1 MNDDF
6 FDSLMGGEEEA
17 KPSRKR
23 VKSRRSKP
31 KADLFSE
38 TTTESQ
44 VAKAK
49 GKNMIAGR
57 VPKSIRLPPALL
69 ETIDAEAK
77 GGSGHQPFGDA
88 AGCGVFDMYELLISY
103 AWEAYCRGEIPI
115 TVTDEVRVTKKITLG
130 R

>member
-1 MNDDF
+1 MSDDF
-6 FDSLMGGEEEA
+6 FDSLMESEEGS
-17 KPSRKR
+17 KPSRNR

-31 KADLFSE
+31 KADLFAE

-49 GKNMIAGR
+49 GKNMVAGR

-77 GGSGHQPFGDA
+77 GGSGHQPYGDA

-103 AWEAYCRGEIPI
+103 AWEAYCHGEIPI

>member
-1 MNDDF
+1 MD
-6 FDSLMGGEEEA
+6 GGDES

-23 VKSRRSKP
+23 AKGKRSKP
-31 KADLFSE
+31 KADLFAESA
-38 TTTESQ
+38 TESQ

-49 GKNMIAGR
+49 GKNMVAGR
-57 VPKSIRLPPALL
+57 IPKSIRLPPSLL
-69 ETIDAEAK
+69 EAIDAEAK
-77 GGSGHQPFGDA
+77 GGAEHQPYGDA

-103 AWEAYCRGEIPI
+103 AWEAYCNGEIPI